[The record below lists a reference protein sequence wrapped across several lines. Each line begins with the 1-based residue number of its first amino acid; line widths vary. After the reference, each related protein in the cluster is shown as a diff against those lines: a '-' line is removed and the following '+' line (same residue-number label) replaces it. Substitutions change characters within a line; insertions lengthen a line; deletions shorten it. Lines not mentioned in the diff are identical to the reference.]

1 MALERITRREFLR
14 LSSVA
19 VGATALAACAAP
31 ATPAPQV
38 MEAEEAPPAAA
49 AQAQVRYA
57 SFDWFAYTPGTRW
70 DEWNQQ
76 TAFPQFQSEHPGIQV
91 TWEPLG
97 DGWEDKILTQMAAA
111 TAPDIIS
118 TWSPN
123 LETWSEKGQL
133 LDLQPFIDAD
143 IPNHNELYIKSA
155 WDQMWDPFRNIRM
168 GMLTD
173 LDITSVY
180 YNKKAFEEAG
190 VPEPTL
196 DWDVDDYTQ
205 AAQKLTKVDDS
216 GNVTRWGG
224 QLRPDVFLGYFYY
237 VEAFGGQVRDE
248 ETRMVCMLDQ
258 PEAQEALEWIRRGMW
273 DVNCFAQPNQMAATG
288 LPNLWTGVLPAG
300 VLAFAERSA
309 DQFFT
314 LADSMEEGSWD
325 IAHIPQGPKG
335 RACMGVPD
343 EWVIYKGVVERGN
356 QDAAW
361 TFMKFL
367 AGEWYQEKVASVAGR
382 IPGLLSQVSKWASI
396 LRNIDSRLEK
406 VKLEVLQEQI
416 DMGYAKRAPV
426 FRYQQVAEEL
436 ILPAM
441 EAILVEGK
449 EPVSIFSEIAPKVT
463 KAQQEA
469 HARAGG

>member
-14 LSSVA
+14 LSGMA
-19 VGATALAACAAP
+19 AGAAALAACAAP
-31 ATPAPQV
+31 ATPAPQA
-38 MEAEEAPPAAA
+38 MEAQEAPPAAA

-76 TAFPQFQSEHPGIQV
+76 EAFPRFQAEHPGIQV

-143 IPNHNELYIKSA
+143 IPNHDELYIKSA

-180 YNKKAFEEAG
+180 YSKKAFQEAG

-196 DWDVDDYTQ
+196 EWDVDDYTQ

-248 ETRMVCMLDQ
+248 ETRMVCLLDQ

-273 DVNCFAQPNQMAATG
+273 DINCFAQPNQMAATG
-288 LPNLWTGVLPAG
+288 LPNLWTGALPSG
-300 VLAFAERSA
+300 ILAFAERSA
-309 DQFFT
+309 DQFFA

-367 AGEWYQEKVASVAGR
+367 AGEWYQEKIASVAGR

-436 ILPAM
+436 IIPAM

-449 EPVSIFSEIAPKVT
+449 EPVSIFLEVAPKVT